1 MRCTPFPDRAPARDH
16 GARLLRAARQTLLAL
31 LAFAAGGLTT
41 AASAQPRDYF
51 YYLGYQV
58 IQVVDGQT
66 DTIVAD
72 VPLKG
77 FVREVDLSAD
87 RRYLYVATSRHIIH
101 KLDLEGHRIVSTID
115 LNRDGWEY
123 LMYGFALDADGK
135 TAWGALMSRSTSRGE
150 PVIGKPMVAQFDL
163 ADGRILRSV
172 EVPWGV
178 AHLVRVKGGIL
189 YAVGQD
195 LFKIDTNSPEPRIVQ
210 TRPMFDKGMNILPFW
225 EYPWENG
232 DQMVAA
238 YYTPTAMGM
247 LRIDQTSG
255 EVSEE
260 LFKGDPVM
268 AYSVVLSPDRKTGY
282 AVMDDIN
289 VLDMD
294 KRVVTK
300 SVPLEEG
307 TSYGVNISSDGSKLY
322 VGAGG
327 ATLSIYDTK
336 SLRLLKVLH
345 MASDGMDVR
354 RLRR

>member
-1 MRCTPFPDRAPARDH
+1 MRCTRFALLDACSRL
-16 GARLLRAARQTLLAL
+16 RLLHAARSALLAL
-31 LAFAAGGLTT
+31 VAGGLAF

-51 YYLGYQV
+51 YYLGYQM

-66 DTIVAD
+66 DSIVAD

-87 RRYLYVATSRHIIH
+87 RRFLYVAASRHLIH
-101 KLDLEGHRIVSTID
+101 KLDLDTHRIVSTID

-123 LMYGFALDADGK
+123 FMYGFALDPDGR
-135 TAWGALMSRSTSRGE
+135 TAWGALISRSAKDGE
-150 PVIGKPMVAQFDL
+150 PVIGAPVVAQFDL
-163 ADGRILRSV
+163 ADGRILRRV

-178 AHLVRVKGGIL
+178 GHLVRVKGGYL
-189 YAVGQD
+189 WAVGQD
-195 LFKIDTNSPEPRIVQ
+195 LFKIDTNSPEPRVVE
-210 TRPMFDKGMNILPFW
+210 THPMFEKGMNILPFW

-255 EVSEE
+255 EVREE
-260 LFKGDPVM
+260 LFKGDPAM
-268 AYSVVLSPDRKTGY
+268 AYSVILSPDRKTGY
-282 AVMDDIN
+282 AVMDDIS

-294 KRVVTK
+294 KRVVTNT
-300 SVPLEEG
+300 VPLVEG
-307 TSYGVNISSDGSKLY
+307 TSYGVNISSDGRKLY

-327 ATLSIYDTK
+327 STLTVYDAK
-336 SLRLLKVLH
+336 SLRPLKVLH
-345 MASDGMDVR
+345 MATDGMDVR
-354 RLRR
+354 RITR